1 MLTGV
6 MAPLSSG
13 TPGKGTTV
21 ANTSSLNGVAC
32 PKTTVC
38 DAVGGFANQS
48 QVNNGVV
55 VTAAP

>member
-1 MLTGV
+1 